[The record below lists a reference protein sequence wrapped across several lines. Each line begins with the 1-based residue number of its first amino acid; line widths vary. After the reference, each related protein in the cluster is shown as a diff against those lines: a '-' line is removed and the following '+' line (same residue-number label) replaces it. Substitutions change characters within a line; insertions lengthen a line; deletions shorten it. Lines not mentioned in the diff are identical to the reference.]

1 MQQTFKCFLLFLA
14 FAFAS
19 SVGSAESLYG
29 ISSFVAGSPQQLY
42 TIDTATS
49 VVTSSVAI
57 QAPIGSTTFALRSID
72 VRPSTGQLYGIGFND
87 NQLYTVNTASGVLTA
102 IGSPLPVSGAID
114 FNPTVDLIRL
124 IGRST
129 PNTSYRVNPTTGA
142 VVMLDGQPTFAAGDA
157 NDGDIADI
165 RTVAY
170 TNSVTGAVSTT
181 LYDIDVSNDILAT
194 QNPAN
199 AGTLQTVGSVGVN
212 LANGFLGSG
221 FTGFDISGAT
231 GVAYLTDALP
241 GQLSGLYTV
250 NLTTGLASF
259 QGNISGLVGQGVIAD
274 IAAIGSAVPEP
285 ATLCLALACGM
296 ATVGIK
302 RRR

>member
-1 MQQTFKCFLLFLA
+1 MQQTFKCFFPFLA
-14 FAFAS
+14 LAFAS
-19 SVGSAESLYG
+19 SAARAEILYG

-42 TIDTATS
+42 TIDSATS
-49 VVTSSVAI
+49 AVTSNVAI

-87 NQLYTVNTASGVLTA
+87 NQLYTVNTASGALTA

-129 PNTSYRVNPTTGA
+129 PNTNYRVNPTTGA

-165 RTVAY
+165 RTVGY
-170 TNSVTGAVSTT
+170 TNSVAGAVSTT

-231 GVAYLTDALP
+231 GVAYLTDAVP
-241 GQLSGLYTV
+241 GQSSGLYTV
-250 NLTTGLASF
+250 NLATGLVSF
-259 QGNISGLVGQGVIAD
+259 QGNINGLVGQGVVAD
-274 IAAIGSAVPEP
+274 IATVGAAIPEP
-285 ATLCLALACGM
+285 ATLGLALLSGM
-296 ATVGIK
+296 GIIGIV